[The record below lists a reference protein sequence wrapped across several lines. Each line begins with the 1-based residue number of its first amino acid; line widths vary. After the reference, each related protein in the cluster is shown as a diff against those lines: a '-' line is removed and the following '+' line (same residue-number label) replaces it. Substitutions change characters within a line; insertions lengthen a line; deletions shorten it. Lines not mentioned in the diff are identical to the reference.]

1 MRHTYRSA
9 LVYDMHVQEQ
19 RHAFLPRSCLSKDE
33 RLVSQSLEKVSK
45 RLGYTFKTI
54 AHLEL
59 ALTHRSVGSKNNERL
74 EFLGDS
80 IVNFVIG
87 EALFRKFPSARE
99 GQLSRLRAR
108 LVKGKTLAEV
118 AREFDLGEYLHL
130 GAGEMKSGGH
140 RRESILADAMEAVI
154 GAIYLDGGLEA
165 VQPCILRWYQGRLDG
180 LDLQDTL
187 KDPKTRLQE
196 ALQARQWAL
205 PQYTVVNVDGDA
217 HDQTFTVSCYIE
229 ALDLTAKGRG
239 SSRRYAEQHAAEQ
252 ALTMLDAK
260 IRS

>member
-1 MRHTYRSA
+1 MLSPH
-9 LVYDMHVQEQ
+9 
-19 RHAFLPRSCLSKDE
+19 SCLSKDE
-33 RLVSQSLEKVSK
+33 RLVSQPLDKLSQ

-118 AREFDLGEYLHL
+118 AREFDLGEYLRL

-154 GAIYLDGGLEA
+154 GAIYMDDGLDA
-165 VQPCILRWYQGRLDG
+165 VRPCILRWYQSRLDG

-196 ALQARQWAL
+196 ALQARQWSL
-205 PQYTVVNVDGDA
+205 PLYTVVNVEGDA
-217 HDQTFTVSCYIE
+217 HDQTFTVTCYID

-252 ALTMLDAK
+252 ALTMLEEK

>member
-1 MRHTYRSA
+1 M
-9 LVYDMHVQEQ
+9 DN
-19 RHAFLPRSCLSKDE
+19 
-33 RLVSQSLEKVSK
+33 VSR
-45 RLGYTFKTI
+45 RLGYIFKTV

-80 IVNFVIG
+80 IVNFIIG
-87 EALFRKFPSARE
+87 EALFQQFPTARE

-108 LVKGKTLAEV
+108 MVKGKTLAEV
-118 AREFDLGEYLHL
+118 AREFSLGEHL
-130 GAGEMKSGGH
+130 RLGTGEMKSGGH

-154 GAIYLDGGLEA
+154 GAIYLDGGLDSVRA
-165 VQPCILRWYQGRLDG
+165 CVLSWYQSRLSA

-205 PQYTVVNVDGDA
+205 PQYTVVAVEGDA
-217 HDQTFTVSCYIE
+217 HDQTFTVSCYID
-229 ALDLTAKGRG
+229 ALALTAKGRG

-252 ALTMLDAK
+252 ALAMLDAK
-260 IRS
+260 MMSDANIRS